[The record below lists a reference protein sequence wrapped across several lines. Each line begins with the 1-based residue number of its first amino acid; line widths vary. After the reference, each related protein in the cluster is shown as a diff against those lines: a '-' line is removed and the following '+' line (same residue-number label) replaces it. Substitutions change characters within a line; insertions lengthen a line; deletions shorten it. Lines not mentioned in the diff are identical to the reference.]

1 MLDVQVLVKKGPFY
15 DWISMFFSSHPFF
28 HWMTVG
34 LITFILSLLLMLNQ
48 RWLDRFPAYGYMGA
62 VLAAV
67 GLLDFFTQTI
77 PILTVY
83 LIVLGYVLFR
93 STYEKSYIVT
103 ICFAATY
110 LTVSLL
116 TAWSSLMV
124 IEVISYCLLFVWIS
138 WMSNQVKKTY
148 FQLYKLQ
155 EKSRLVIE
163 QKNEACRRLR
173 DYQKELEETYLRDS
187 LTGLYN
193 FHGFQEQVIRM
204 LTRLAPKQ
212 MYYVACIDLTDFR
225 QINMKEG
232 IDTGDRI
239 LVQIAR
245 QLKKNLPASARL
257 ARYDGDRYAV
267 GIMGD
272 SSILRRLLETVD
284 HVVAGLREDHRLLN
298 YSVGTACYPE
308 EAQSG
313 GELIRLAE
321 ERLTIEQRRIKDKEE
336 EHRRHL
342 EKLSAV
348 GQLAAGL
355 AHEIRNPLTS
365 IRGFVQIS
373 ATESEAVKKWE
384 SIILPEIDRIND
396 LLKQFLKLSE
406 VRPVQ
411 VTSFNLDQ
419 LMNDVLSLLKP
430 KSFLMGHELKQIPP
444 KDPIEVEADS
454 EQLKQVLINL
464 IQNGLEALKDQGT
477 VEIEWS
483 EVHERV
489 YIRIE
494 DTGDGI
500 KPEHMSRIFEPFFT
514 TKEDGTGMGLS
525 ICHRI
530 ITEHG
535 GQIYVTSHPGRGTA
549 FHIYLPL
556 KQERLQASEIH
567 QHRRFREKEKN
578 LERREELGIAVERVF
593 AQRIQGAV
601 K

>member
-1 MLDVQVLVKKGPFY
+1 MLDVQVVVKKGPIY
-15 DWISMFFSSHPFF
+15 DWISMFFASYPFF
-28 HWMTVG
+28 HWFIVG
-34 LITFILSLLLMLNQ
+34 LIAFCLSFLLILNQ
-48 RWLDRFPAYGYMGA
+48 RWLDRFPTYGYMGA
-62 VLAAV
+62 VLTCVA
-67 GLLDFFTQTI
+67 LLDFFTQTI

-93 STYEKSYIVT
+93 SSKENSYIVT
-103 ICFAATY
+103 ACFATCYSVIA
-110 LTVSLL
+110 LL
-116 TAWSSLMV
+116 TSWSILIL
-124 IEVISYCLLFVWIS
+124 IEVVSYCLLFVWIS
-138 WMSNQVKKTY
+138 WMSNQVKKTH
-148 FQLYKLQ
+148 FQLQKLQ
-155 EKSRLVIE
+155 EKSRFIIE
-163 QKNEACRRLR
+163 QKNEAYRRLR

-204 LTRLAPKQ
+204 LTRLGQKQ
-212 MYYVACIDLTDFR
+212 MYYVVCIDLTDFR

-232 IDTGDRI
+232 IDAGDRI

-245 QLKKNLPASARL
+245 QLKKKLPASSRL
-257 ARYDGDRYAV
+257 ARYDGDRFAV

-272 SSILRRLLETVD
+272 SSVLRRLLETIDQVI
-284 HVVAGLREDHRLLN
+284 ASLREEHHLLN
-298 YSVGTACYPE
+298 YSIGTACYPE

-411 VTSFNLDQ
+411 VSSFNLDQ
-419 LMNDVLSLLKP
+419 LMNDVFSLLKP
-430 KSFLMGHELKQIPP
+430 KSFLMGHELKQLPP
-444 KDPIEVEADS
+444 KEPVELEADS

-464 IQNGLEALKDQGT
+464 IQNGLEALDEQGV
-477 VEIEWS
+477 VEIEWCKIQ
-483 EVHERV
+483 ERA

-494 DTGDGI
+494 DTGYGI
-500 KPEHMSRIFEPFFT
+500 KPEHMSRIFEPFFS
-514 TKEDGTGMGLS
+514 TKEEGTGMGLS

-556 KQERLQASEIH
+556 RQKNRLSMNKQTRNYLREVDKNNGNER
-567 QHRRFREKEKN
+567 
-578 LERREELGIAVERVF
+578 LGIAVESVF
-593 AQRIQGAV
+593 GHRIQGAV